1 MRMFAGLV
9 GIGSRVSWLE
19 IRVSPRRLVGWGEQ
33 VILVSHC
40 FFNLINWSVSNVALY
55 SVNVRIIVSNE
66 LCGLDQFL
74 RYYSKFVRKS
84 DGIYETPPI
93 RIQDSRRKIEPGT

>member
-1 MRMFAGLV
+1 MY
-9 GIGSRVSWLE
+9 
-19 IRVSPRRLVGWGEQ
+19 
-33 VILVSHC
+33 
-40 FFNLINWSVSNVALY
+40 LY
-55 SVNVRIIVSNE
+55 IAINVRIIVSNE

-74 RYYSKFVRKS
+74 RYYSKFVLKN